1 MLYKILIVI
10 YIITVIL
17 MIIVI
22 LLQEPKEGGLSA
34 GIGGAGV
41 ENILGVRGAPTFFTK
56 LTAALGGTFLALSLV
71 LSLLNSPTRMTKSVI
86 EKEVKQGLNLPP
98 IQAPQAPQTPQNK

>member
-1 MLYKILIVI
+1 MLYKILVVI
-10 YIITVIL
+10 YLVTVIL

-56 LTAALGGTFLALSLV
+56 LTAALGAIFLTLSLI
-71 LSLLNSPTRMTKSVI
+71 LSLLHSPAQRTGSVI
-86 EKEVKQGLNLPP
+86 EKEVKKGGIQLPP
-98 IQAPQAPQTPQNK
+98 IQAPQNPQNQ